1 MTRKG
6 GKYLVAASLTLI
18 LAACGGTPGPESSQ
32 DPSRRTKADDDEN
45 AGAVAGKP
53 AISQNDPAC
62 TSGVAANAAFPDRLG
77 DGFMADCVKW
87 VPLAGPAL
95 GAIRQM
101 ADNQE
106 INDSD
111 YDGWTTQLYVF
122 EQKYPMVTG
131 FRLYDV
137 ERLAP
142 ALGIDPAHLGNYQ
155 FDFAKDARDVDFQG
169 RLKWAGICHDEE
181 LSEPVQAYL
190 HGVLDGQMMV
200 MIQFGEDMTF
210 TGNHQYTIIF
220 SDRHMVYMRHYRY
233 DA

>member
-1 MTRKG
+1 MRREPAKC
-6 GKYLVAASLTLI
+6 LVVSTLALL

-32 DPSRRTKADDDEN
+32 DPSPAAKADDQDADE
-45 AGAVAGKP
+45 VVGKP
-53 AISQNDPAC
+53 VIAQNDPQC
-62 TSGVAANAAFPDRLG
+62 TSSSAAFPDRLG
-77 DGFMADCVKW
+77 EGFMADCVKW
-87 VPLAGPAL
+87 VPLTGPAL
-95 GAIRQM
+95 AAIRQM
-101 ADNQE
+101 AENQW

-122 EQKYPMVTG
+122 EQKYPMVGG

-142 ALGIDPAHLGNYQ
+142 ALGFDPEHLGNYQ
-155 FDFAKDARDVDFQG
+155 FTFAKDAREVDFQG
-169 RLKWAGICHDEE
+169 SMKWAGICHEE
-181 LSEPVQAYL
+181 TLSEPVEQYL

-200 MIQFGEDMTF
+200 MIQFGEDETF

-220 SDRHMVYMRHYRY
+220 SDRHMVYLRHYRY